1 MTLTLTKPQI
11 DYAIV
16 ATKLSALLGRKW
28 GVNVVFGAHP
38 ATNGKTIYLPH
49 WNFDEPKL
57 IPALYG
63 LIAHEAGGHVRMT
76 DFKLL
81 QSVSAARHKEPDFAL
96 FKSFENLLEDIRIEV
111 NLLRLYPGA
120 RLYLNAAVEYML
132 CRNWTS
138 AHDCTDFWDLAF
150 RWCLL
155 EFRFRFLG
163 QSCLQEQV
171 EDVRSAFRPVVGD
184 DCMAQAVQICADVA
198 ALGGSLAEFQNVL
211 VAADR
216 LKDLMMGARPS
227 QQQGSSGAQGGQ
239 QASDSGSG
247 AQGGQQAPDS
257 GSGAQGGQQTSDSG
271 SGAQG
276 GQQASDSGSGAQG
289 GQQTSDGGSGA
300 QGGQQTSDS
309 GSGAQGGQQAPDGG
323 SGAQGGQQASDG
335 GSGAQGGQ
343 QASDGGSGA
352 QGGQQASDGGSGAQG
367 GQQASD
373 GGSGAQGG
381 QQISDKPRQPL
392 SEALPSNPSLDV
404 FGDLARA
411 AAHPEFGESKR
422 GGRAIPAIEGTPA
435 TSSEVLGHAGIAA
448 LWQSATPLIQGLFTA
463 VAPML
468 TGEMDYEV
476 SLRSGNK
483 LDGRRIARAVSEANP
498 AIFRRVSVE
507 DDQSVAVQVLVDR
520 SKSTQGT
527 TLAEEIKAAIGLTSA
542 LERFPEVE
550 TAVSFFPGAN
560 SRTDATSGA
569 HLVKDFGEPMRA
581 TLKRWPEADGGTP
594 LHTAYFSAGFH
605 FFRSKKERRVL
616 IVLTDGKPTRV
627 PDAIEA
633 KRFLKQLGVE
643 VYGIVIGNV
652 SAYPAD
658 VFDDSELAGDAAA
671 VQAALRKLV
680 TRIL

>member
-81 QSVSAARHKEPDFAL
+81 QSVTVARHKEPDFAL

-171 EDVRSAFRPVVGD
+171 EDARSAFKPVVGD
-184 DCMAQAVQICADVA
+184 DCMVQALQICADVA

-227 QQQGSSGAQGGQ
+227 QQQGGSGPQGGQQTSDSGSGAQGGQQTSDSGSGAQGGQ
-239 QASDSGSG
+239 QASDSGFG
-247 AQGGQQAPDS
+247 AQGGQQASDSGFGAQGGQQASDS

-289 GQQTSDGGSGA
+289 GQQV
-300 QGGQQTSDS
+300 SDS
-309 GSGAQGGQQAPDGG
+309 
-323 SGAQGGQQASDG
+323 
-335 GSGAQGGQ
+335 
-343 QASDGGSGA
+343 
-352 QGGQQASDGGSGAQG
+352 
-367 GQQASD
+367 
-373 GGSGAQGG
+373 GSGAQGG

-392 SEALPSNPSLDV
+392 SETLPSNPSLDV
-404 FGDLARA
+404 FGELARA

-520 SKSTQGT
+520 SKSTQGK

-581 TLKRWPEADGGTP
+581 TLKRWPETDGGTP

-605 FFRSKKERRVL
+605 FFRSKKERRLL

-627 PDAIEA
+627 PEAIEA

>member
-81 QSVSAARHKEPDFAL
+81 QSVTVARHKEPDFAL

-171 EDVRSAFRPVVGD
+171 EDARSAFKPVVGD
-184 DCMAQAVQICADVA
+184 DCMVQALQICADVA

-227 QQQGSSGAQGGQ
+227 QQQGGSGPQGGQQTSDSGFGAQGGQ

-247 AQGGQQAPDS
+247 AQGGQQV
-257 GSGAQGGQQTSDSG
+257 SDS
-271 SGAQG
+271 
-276 GQQASDSGSGAQG
+276 
-289 GQQTSDGGSGA
+289 
-300 QGGQQTSDS
+300 
-309 GSGAQGGQQAPDGG
+309 
-323 SGAQGGQQASDG
+323 
-335 GSGAQGGQ
+335 
-343 QASDGGSGA
+343 
-352 QGGQQASDGGSGAQG
+352 
-367 GQQASD
+367 
-373 GGSGAQGG
+373 GSGAQGG

-392 SEALPSNPSLDV
+392 SETLPSNPSLDV
-404 FGDLARA
+404 FGELARA

-520 SKSTQGT
+520 SKSTQGK

-581 TLKRWPEADGGTP
+581 TLKRWPETDGGTP

-605 FFRSKKERRVL
+605 FFRSKKERRLL

-627 PDAIEA
+627 PEAIEA